1 MAAKRNPKDFWN
13 SHKLRARKGTRAKTR
28 RLRRNLEPVANETR
42 KKGKKEQRGA
52 IKKKQGDKGGVLL
65 SDQKRVPERG
75 ETYPKSGEKLL
86 RVPKNVSGKR
96 TRGFAPAR
104 KVKIG
109 LSDSKISVSG
119 NERAR
124 IARTRRRSL
133 KEQASAVKVSYE
145 KQIKIKKIKIK
156 KRGQA
161 W

>member
-1 MAAKRNPKDFWN
+1 MAAKRNPKI
-13 SHKLRARKGTRAKTR
+13 LELPQVARKKGDTSKTR
-28 RLRRNLEPVANETR
+28 RLENLEPVANETR

-52 IKKKQGDKGGVLL
+52 IKKKQSEKGGVLL

-104 KVKIG
+104 KVKFG

-133 KEQASAVKVSYE
+133 KEQASAVKKVSDE
-145 KQIKIKKIKIK
+145 KQIKIKNKNK